1 MRGRVI
7 NANYSKSEK
16 NGIALIGSV
25 IVDELVP
32 LLEVGQ
38 LTYVDAAEHVSEDEL
53 KGERV
58 TFSVGGMAL
67 NVAVDLAKI
76 GNSYPVSVFGKIGAD
91 QRADLIRNTLAE
103 HHIDHHGLVVTEKYE
118 TSRTEVLHIRMA
130 DGSID
135 RIFRHVL
142 GAMGSF
148 DENDLRLADLSE
160 YKIATFGYGLLL
172 PQLDLEDKV
181 YGTKLGKLL
190 ARVQRMGVMTA
201 LDFVSPSRENM
212 FKFMRYR
219 KSLAFVDICCINED
233 QACALTETDDPKQA
247 CVALVDE
254 LGVHIAAVH
263 CGAHG
268 PNYAY
273 SKKNGMVLQP
283 NFIVSESEYKGNA
296 GAGDAFSAG
305 FLHGL
310 HQQWP
315 VKNALKF
322 AAAAAAISLGDASC
336 TGAMRNEKYILQYM
350 QKTKMK
356 M

>member
-1 MRGRVI
+1 LRGRVI
-7 NANYSKSEK
+7 NENHSESEK

-32 LLEVGQ
+32 LLELGQ
-38 LTYVDAAEHVSEDEL
+38 LACVDAAEFVSEEEL
-53 KGERV
+53 KGERL

-67 NVAVDLAKI
+67 NVAVDVAKI
-76 GNSYPVSVFGKIGAD
+76 GNNYPVSVFGKIGTD
-91 QRADLIRNTLAE
+91 QRADLIRNTLHA
-103 HHIDHHGLVVTEKYE
+103 HHIDHHGLVVTPKYE

-148 DENDLRLADLSE
+148 NESDLRLADLSA
-160 YKIATFGYGLLL
+160 YKIAMFGYGLLL
-172 PQLDLEDKV
+172 PQLDLIDQV
-181 YGTKLGKLL
+181 YGTKLGKIL
-190 ARVQRMGVMTA
+190 ADVQRMGVMTA

-233 QACALTETDDPKQA
+233 QACALTQKDDPEQA
-247 CVALVDE
+247 CIALVDE
-254 LGVHIAAVH
+254 WSVHVSAVH
-263 CGAHG
+263 CGARG

-273 SKKNGMVLQP
+273 SKETGLVSQP
-283 NFIVSESEYKGNA
+283 NFIVPENEYKGNA

-305 FLHGL
+305 FLHGV
-310 HQQWP
+310 HQHWSI
-315 VKNALKF
+315 KKTLKF
-322 AAAAAAISLGDASC
+322 AAAVAAISLGDASC
-336 TGAMRNEKYILQYM
+336 TGAMRDEKYILQYM
-350 QKTKMK
+350 EKQK
-356 M
+356 